1 MAGLVEGGQEV
12 IGGDNEDAAADL
24 ALISAAQRVKHCEI
38 DGAQPGAATGPQS
51 DRQPR
56 LEIAGRRRECGP
68 IAQSSRTLFDAV
80 PKERR
85 KWTGC
90 LWDPSLLTEDN
101 VDAFLGKGSKFAATG
116 TRAAMSLRAIN
127 RSAMRES
134 R

>member
-68 IAQSSRTLFDAV
+68 IAQSVARSLMTVQKDA
-80 PKERR
+80 
-85 KWTGC
+85 GC
-90 LWDPSLLTEDN
+90 N
-101 VDAFLGKGSKFAATG
+101 
-116 TRAAMSLRAIN
+116 
-127 RSAMRES
+127 
-134 R
+134 